1 MSVLSEISAR
11 ELLVPLVA
19 APLIGALLCIFLKK
33 RVSDVVAAIFAA
45 ITLVLALGAIGGVF
59 GNLGSTITVPL
70 GRLAMLGG
78 ETGQAPLV
86 FELSIDALSAL
97 MLFMVTVI
105 GFLVVV
111 YSSEYLSPN
120 NVEHPAGENKGRYY
134 AWIVSGNFLQMFIF
148 WELTTICSWALI
160 SHYQDEAS
168 LRAGFKALIMT
179 AIGGLFFMLGLRL
192 PAYWR
197 LGQSRSVSF
206 LYLAARCYGRAHPG

>member
-120 NVEHPAGENKGRYY
+120 NVEHPAGENKSLGQLPADVYLLGAYHHLLLGAHLSLPGRSITARRLQGSDNDCHRWSVLY
-134 AWIVSGNFLQMFIF
+134 AGTGGFVSEPGQ
-148 WELTTICSWALI
+148 
-160 SHYQDEAS
+160 QS
-168 LRAGFKALIMT
+168 LRL
-179 AIGGLFFMLGLRL
+179 
-192 PAYWR
+192 
-197 LGQSRSVSF
+197 
-206 LYLAARCYGRAHPG
+206 

>member
-134 AWIVSGNFLQMFIF
+134 AWMLLFLGAMVGIAVSGNFLQMFIF
-148 WELTTICSWALI
+148 WELTTMQWSA
-160 SHYQDEAS
+160 
-168 LRAGFKALIMT
+168 
-179 AIGGLFFMLGLRL
+179 
-192 PAYWR
+192 
-197 LGQSRSVSF
+197 
-206 LYLAARCYGRAHPG
+206 